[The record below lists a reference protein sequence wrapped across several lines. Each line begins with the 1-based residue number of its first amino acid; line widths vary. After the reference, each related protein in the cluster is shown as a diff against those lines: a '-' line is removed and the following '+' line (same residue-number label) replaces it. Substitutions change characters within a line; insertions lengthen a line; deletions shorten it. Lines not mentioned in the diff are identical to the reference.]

1 MVLIFI
7 IWRSWFEN
15 IIAYLWKQKSNIM
28 QTIIGNNIS
37 ALKKLCEQYDIKT
50 MYVFGSVCT
59 ENFNKNSDVDILISF
74 KEISIEKYTDNYFKI
89 HEQLEQLFKRKVDLI
104 TENSLSNPFFIKKV
118 EETKQ
123 LLYAA

>member
-37 ALKKLCEQYDIKT
+37 TLKRLCEQYDIKT

>member
-1 MVLIFI
+1 
-7 IWRSWFEN
+7 
-15 IIAYLWKQKSNIM
+15 M

-37 ALKKLCEQYDIKT
+37 TLKKLCEHYDIKT

-59 ENFNKNSDVDILISF
+59 ENFNENSDVDILISF